1 MKQPFDELI
10 KNLKPVIS
18 DFSFFT
24 DFEKVVRN
32 VKKQSKAIEKLETVF
47 KSLSLEDEL
56 IEAIEKSPEI
66 IGLLANLLAIRKDFD
81 VLYDNEIIHYNI
93 QKKNLPDSAYIAMME
108 QSGIANLIRSNLIKD
123 LSSYLLGVEVGL
135 DTNARKNRGGTAMES
150 LVEGYIKQLNL
161 PYHVQVN
168 KKRLKDSFNLD
179 IDSVIDDEGLKSANK
194 VFDFVVLGSDK
205 LYLIETNFYSGG
217 GSKLNETARSYKQL
231 AKELLKL
238 NNVEFIWITD
248 GVGWTSARGNLKE
261 AYDVITHLY
270 TIKDLESGIL
280 TKVIL

>member
-1 MKQPFDELI
+1 MKQSFDELV

-24 DFEKVVRN
+24 DFDKVVRN
-32 VKKQSKAIEKLETVF
+32 VKKQTKAIQELEKVF
-47 KSLSLEDEL
+47 QSLELDKDL
-56 IEAIEKSPEI
+56 IKAIDRSPDI
-66 IGLLANLLAIRKDFD
+66 IPLLANLLAIRKDFD
-81 VLYDNEIIHYNI
+81 VLYNNEIIHYNL

-108 QSGIANLIRSNLIKD
+108 QSGIANLIRGNLIKD

-161 PYHVQVN
+161 PHHVQVN